1 MTSGQQPPQ
10 DEDTG
15 PVLVPP
21 TPPVVKEPEK
31 RPGPARL
38 LRVLA
43 IPVVIFW
50 VAAAAALNIFV
61 PTLEE
66 TTAANAKAMIPRDA
80 PSSAAAITQG
90 QDFQESDY
98 TSMAVVVLEAQG
110 RQLGEQDHKY
120 YDEMVRRLLD
130 DKEHVQSLMNLWGDP
145 VTRSGQQSADAQAA
159 TLTVRPTG
167 DLGDAD
173 SNRSIKA
180 IRGIIEKLDKD
191 KPEGLTVY
199 VSGPAPLASDTLNAA
214 DESMV
219 TLTIVTIVVII
230 AMLLIAYRSITRAI
244 IPLFG
249 VLITLATAR
258 GVVSLLVE

>member
-1 MTSGQQPPQ
+1 MTSGQQPPPPGD

-15 PVLVPP
+15 PV
-21 TPPVVKEPEK
+21 PVATSSRAVKAPEK
-31 RPGPARL
+31 RPAPARL

-50 VAAAAALNIFV
+50 VIAAAILNIFV

-80 PSSAAAITQG
+80 PSSAGAITQG
-90 QDFQESDY
+90 QDFKESDY
-98 TSMAVVVLEAQG
+98 TSMAVVLLETKD
-110 RQLGEQDHKY
+110 RKLGDQDHEY
-120 YDEMVRRLLD
+120 YNKMVQRLLE
-130 DKEHVQSLMNLWGDP
+130 DKEHVQSLMDLWGDP

-159 TLTVRPTG
+159 TLTVRPAG

-180 IRGIIEKLDKD
+180 IRGIVEKLDKER
-191 KPEGLTVY
+191 PAGLTVY

-219 TLTIVTIVVII
+219 
-230 AMLLIAYRSITRAI
+230 
-244 IPLFG
+244 
-249 VLITLATAR
+249 
-258 GVVSLLVE
+258 